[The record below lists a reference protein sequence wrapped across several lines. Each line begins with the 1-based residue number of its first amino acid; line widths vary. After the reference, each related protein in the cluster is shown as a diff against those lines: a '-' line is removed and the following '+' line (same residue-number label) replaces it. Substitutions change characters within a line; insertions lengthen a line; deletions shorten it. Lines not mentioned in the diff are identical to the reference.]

1 MRNLEEFSLHNDPD
15 FNLRHALSLV
25 KIATGVFQQNRPETA
40 PEPIK
45 NGKTMG
51 INERLIEAYAEALS
65 PAVLRQFEGK
75 DDDLAGIFLP
85 SAPEER
91 MPLMIV
97 GMETRKWNG
106 HFSAVRNGEIRNY
119 IESSMS
125 LHRKYL
131 TLPTKRSSFGRFHLH
146 AASTLGYERGQIGW
160 GNLLAVSYRKTS
172 PVRSAAFAPILELSG
187 VLLRKQLEI
196 IKPEAVIFVCGWRY
210 DSYLKQSLGGLITD
224 SNVMTPKSLWKFK
237 VGESTCFRTSHPRYV
252 AGREYRDR
260 ALRLIQE
267 SAQHVG

>member
-1 MRNLEEFSLHNDPD
+1 MS
-15 FNLRHALSLV
+15 
-25 KIATGVFQQNRPETA
+25 
-40 PEPIK
+40 
-45 NGKTMG
+45 

-75 DDDLAGIFLP
+75 DDELAGIFLP

-131 TLPTKRSSFGRFHLH
+131 TLPTKCSSFGRFHLH

-224 SNVMTPKSLWKFK
+224 SNVMTPKSLWEFK

-252 AGREYRDR
+252 AGRKYRDR
-260 ALRLIQE
+260 ALRLIKE